1 MTFLFFK
8 KNVCYLSRFWAL
20 AQSVFF
26 GFTQN
31 KNVYLPRGCV
41 ILYASNEITSNERNL
56 KKLKNMKLEREKQL
70 KNMRTLVMRLYKVR
84 EMTVAEIASQIEE
97 TEEYVRALIR
107 GLTPKI

>member
-1 MTFLFFK
+1 
-8 KNVCYLSRFWAL
+8 
-20 AQSVFF
+20 
-26 GFTQN
+26 
-31 KNVYLPRGCV
+31 
-41 ILYASNEITSNERNL
+41 
-56 KKLKNMKLEREKQL
+56 MKLEREKQL